1 MGVLGWSH
9 PKCLIERDM
18 FLGIAEVILPTNDVS
33 DPHLKI
39 IHHIHEMKDGAS
51 VFPSNHK
58 IRFNGPVKG
67 HIPANH
73 VFHHAR
79 SFRHLEFKGSPILIR
94 LSCCLQFLQILCVNR
109 ATLTLK
115 IRSPLPFGTTL
126 AIRTLIPIQSQP
138 PHPAKDHIHSL
149 LRIS

>member
-9 PKCLIERDM
+9 PKCLIKRDM

-39 IHHIHEMKDGAS
+39 IHYIHEMKDWAS
-51 VFPSNHK
+51 VFPSNYK
-58 IRFNGPVKG
+58 IRLNSPVKG

-73 VFHHAR
+73 VFHHAQ
-79 SFRHLEFKGSPILIR
+79 SLRHLEFKGSPFLIR
-94 LSCCLQFLQILCVNR
+94 HSCCLQFLQILCVNR
-109 ATLTLK
+109 PTLALK
-115 IRSPLPFGTTL
+115 IRPSLPFGTPF
-126 AIRTLIPIQSQP
+126 AIRALIPIQSQP
-138 PHPAKDHIHSL
+138 LHSAKDHIHSL